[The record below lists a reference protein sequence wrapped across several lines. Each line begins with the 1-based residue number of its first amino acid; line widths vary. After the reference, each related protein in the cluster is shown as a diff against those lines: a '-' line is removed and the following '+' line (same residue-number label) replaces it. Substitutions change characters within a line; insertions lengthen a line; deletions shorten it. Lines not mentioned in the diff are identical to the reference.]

1 MLARGVRCG
10 KPVTPLRQYRP
21 RRGGRQGR
29 GRKGGSVVRD
39 SRRRTGLGYFL
50 VRFEDGGR
58 DGTLHG
64 GLGGGCRFTG
74 RFVESDWGDASA
86 AA

>member
-1 MLARGVRCG
+1 MLACGVRCR

-21 RRGGRQGR
+21 GRGGRQ
-29 GRKGGSVVRD
+29 GGSVVRD

-58 DGTLHG
+58 NGTLHG